1 MDAKNI
7 ATNKKAFRDYTILD
21 KFECGIELRGSEVK
35 SLRGATA
42 SFADSF
48 ARIENNE
55 VLLYNMYMAPYLEA
69 SYLNVDSVRVRRLL
83 LHRAQIRKLTGQ
95 VTQRG
100 LTLVPL
106 RAYFNKRGIAKIE
119 LGLCKGKKS
128 YDKRRD
134 FKRKEGERELR
145 RVLKSRRK

>member
-134 FKRKEGERELR
+134 IKRKEGERELR